1 MLMNTG
7 KLYLKQLVKSLGF
20 TLIELVIVIA
30 IIGVLAA
37 VAMPKFI
44 NLTSNAQ
51 TSATTAVGGALSAA
65 NASNYASR
73 KLNGTLGV
81 PISNCTDVANAL
93 QGGLPSGYTITT
105 GSVSV
110 DTSVSCTLTGPG
122 STTTAFTATG
132 IS

>member
-1 MLMNTG
+1 MMNR
-7 KLYLKQLVKSLGF
+7 KNIFIKQAVSQLGF

-51 TSATTAVGGALSAA
+51 TSATTAVSGALSAA

-110 DTSVSCTLTGPG
+110 DSSVSCTLTGPG
-122 STTTAFTATG
+122 STTASFTATG